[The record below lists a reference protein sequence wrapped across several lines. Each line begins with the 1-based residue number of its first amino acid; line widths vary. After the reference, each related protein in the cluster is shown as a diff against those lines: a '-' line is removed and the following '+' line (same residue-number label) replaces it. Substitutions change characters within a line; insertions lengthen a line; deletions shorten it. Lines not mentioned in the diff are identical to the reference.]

1 MDDQTG
7 RAIGLELR
15 RVLQTGREMQAT
27 LARGLGLRVT
37 DVQAVDHVASS
48 EEPMG
53 TVELGDRL
61 GIRSASAAVLVD
73 RLVAAGHLVR
83 EPDPADRRRVTLTPT
98 AHGRTEVRA
107 QLAPMLDA
115 LTGVIGRLDESQAE
129 TVLWFLRQA
138 AAVMHTYGAPGHP
151 AELDPVRQE

>member
-1 MDDQTG
+1 M
-7 RAIGLELR
+7 
-15 RVLQTGREMQAT
+15 LQTGREMQAT

-37 DVQAVDHVASS
+37 DVQALDYVASI
-48 EEPMG
+48 EEPIG

-98 AHGRTEVRA
+98 TDGRTEVRA
-107 QLAPMLDA
+107 LLAPMLDA
-115 LTGVIGRLDESQAE
+115 LTEVISRLEESEAE
-129 TVLWFLRQA
+129 TVLRFLQQA
-138 AAVMHTYGAPGHP
+138 AAVMHAYAAPGQT
-151 AELDPVRQE
+151 ADPDTAGQE

>member
-1 MDDQTG
+1 MADERTG

-15 RVLQTGREMQAT
+15 RVLQAGREMQAQ
-27 LARGLGLRVT
+27 LAHGLGLRVT
-37 DVQAVDHVASS
+37 DVQALDHLSS
-48 EEPMG
+48 VSAPIG

-83 EPDPADRRRVTLTPT
+83 EPDPEDRRRVILTPT
-98 AHGRTEVRA
+98 AHGRAEVRA

-115 LTGVIGRLDESQAE
+115 LTDVIRRLEDDEAATVLRFLAEAAE
-129 TVLWFLRQA
+129 T
-138 AAVMHTYGAPGHP
+138 MHSYHREPAPRTGP
-151 AELDPVRQE
+151 